1 VIECTILAD
10 QNDNVFDR
18 RARRVMFLVLVS
30 TTVMMITVAV
40 VVCVDQ
46 TGS

>member
-1 VIECTILAD
+1 MILAD

-18 RARRVMFLVLVS
+18 RARRVMFLALAP
-30 TTVMMITVAV
+30 TTLTMIA